1 MMKAESKQEI
11 QATPFQNTTIRDLL
25 RRRAKRSGKALR
37 WNRNSFLL
45 SYAVLAATLI
55 VALRVRSEL
64 VMAPVAVLGLA
75 IIWVFSNL
83 QEKRL
88 EADSFEE
95 EVQAYQELLVH
106 QPQERGE
113 SEPVVSAV
121 TPLQSPLSTRELE
134 VLSHIANGKSN
145 KQAAM
150 DLYISE
156 QTVKNHIK
164 HIFSKLEVSDR
175 TSAILLAMRNGWIET
190 DGLDFHEPGVR

>member
-1 MMKAESKQEI
+1 M
-11 QATPFQNTTIRDLL
+11 
-25 RRRAKRSGKALR
+25 
-37 WNRNSFLL
+37 
-45 SYAVLAATLI
+45 
-55 VALRVRSEL
+55 
-64 VMAPVAVLGLA
+64 A
-75 IIWVFSNL
+75 IIWVFSSL

-88 EADSFEE
+88 EADSFED
-95 EVQAYQELLVH
+95 EVQAYQELLVY
-106 QPQERGE
+106 QPEEGSE
-113 SEPVVSAV
+113 SEPMMAAG
-121 TPLQSPLSTRELE
+121 TPIQSPLSTRELE

-164 HIFSKLEVSDR
+164 HIFTKLEVGDR